1 MVVSARQ
8 LATRALVQVLL
19 ALAAAYGVDLRV
31 NRDSSEDA
39 IKDAHRS
46 VVRRVHPD
54 KGGALAD
61 AQKLQ
66 AAKDAWDAARKGS
79 RGRGRPSQQSSP
91 NASRSQHGRASG
103 STQRPTANARQQ
115 HFRARLGQAVS

>member
-46 VVRRVHPD
+46 VVRRVVVRWGV
-54 KGGALAD
+54 GGVRVWCRITPPFVAL
-61 AQKLQ
+61 
-66 AAKDAWDAARKGS
+66 
-79 RGRGRPSQQSSP
+79 RPMHTRFP
-91 NASRSQHGRASG
+91 N
-103 STQRPTANARQQ
+103 T
-115 HFRARLGQAVS
+115 